1 MRHMAKISA
10 ALLLGS
16 LLSGCSMAGLN
27 DFIDDE
33 YAQTQHVQMPH
44 YFGASQQDCQ
54 TTYNP
59 TPTNPCGGPVATPN
73 TQSYGQSLR
82 GPYGQNPYA
91 QYGHNPQAHYGHN
104 PYGHHPYVP
113 SIQGRH
119 PHGLRGKSQGFRPHA
134 YGNLGV
140 VNYEAGE
147 DLYGLQGRAGYQ
159 FNKYF
164 AAEAEGSFGF
174 SNAKTSAVFSGVPV
188 EQTLGIENS
197 VAAFGVVRYP
207 LFGKVSGYSRL
218 GYHQT
223 QLDRK
228 LTIGTAHPEKYEET
242 VNGVAYGSGLEYE
255 VNPRTAV
262 RLDYTV
268 YDYDGPDADAISL
281 AVSRKF

>member
-1 MRHMAKISA
+1 
-10 ALLLGS
+10 
-16 LLSGCSMAGLN
+16 MAGLD
-27 DFIDDE
+27 DFIDDD

-44 YFGASQQDCQ
+44 YFGASQQDCL
-54 TTYNP
+54 TPYNP
-59 TPTNPCGGPVATPN
+59 APTNPCGGPAATPN
-73 TQSYGQSLR
+73 PQNYGQALR
-82 GPYGQNPYA
+82 GPYGQHPHIQQGQNPYA
-91 QYGHNPQAHYGHN
+91 QYGHNQQVQYGHT
-104 PYGHHPYVP
+104 PYGHGAYVP
-113 SIQGRH
+113 PMQGRLH
-119 PHGLRGKSQGFRPHA
+119 RGLRGKSQRFQPHA

-164 AAEAEGSFGF
+164 AAEAEGSLGV
-174 SNAKTSAVFSGVPV
+174 SNAKSDAVFSGIPV

-197 VAAFGVVRYP
+197 IAAFGVVRYP
-207 LFGKVSGYSRL
+207 LFGKVSGYGRL